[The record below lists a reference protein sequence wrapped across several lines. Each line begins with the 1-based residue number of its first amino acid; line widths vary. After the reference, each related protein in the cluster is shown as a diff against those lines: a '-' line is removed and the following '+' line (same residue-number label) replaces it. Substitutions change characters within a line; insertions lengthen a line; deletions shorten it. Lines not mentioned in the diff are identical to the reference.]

1 MRFGARSLKDR
12 ATFAR
17 HAALLLLT
25 WGRGAVQSVDVGVDA
40 ATQAFVIWH
49 QPFKRVA
56 IKGLQ
61 KAALSFDR
69 FVELMS
75 QQALSEQRQSAQAHR
90 RVE

>member
-1 MRFGARSLKDR
+1 M
-12 ATFAR
+12 
-17 HAALLLLT
+17 
-25 WGRGAVQSVDVGVDA
+25 
-40 ATQAFVIWH
+40 
-49 QPFKRVA
+49 A

-90 RVE
+90 WVE